1 MSAMMMLIAVTILSR
16 QEASAES
23 FSDAKKI
30 SVNTTV
36 SGTTQKGYY
45 DEQDYYKFTVSNAG
59 YVTVNFTNSLQS
71 SSSAYWEVYL
81 YDSSYNEIASAD
93 IYGNKTSTNLATIG
107 VKKGTYYIKVQSAAY
122 SSSYSNFSKST
133 YKVKASYTKSGVW
146 EQEFNESAS
155 TATSISLN
163 TIYYG
168 TTRKGY
174 YDEQDYYKLTVSDAG
189 YVTVNFA
196 NPLQSSSSAYW
207 KVYLYDSS
215 YEEIASANIYGNTK
229 STNLATIG
237 VKKGTYYIK
246 VQSAAYSSSYSNFS
260 KSTYKVK
267 ASYIKSSVWEQEF
280 NESASTATPISLNT
294 MYYGTTRKGYRD
306 EQDYY
311 KFTVNDTGYVTV
323 NFKNPL
329 QSSSEHYWSVYLYDS
344 SYEEIASANIYGNT
358 KSTNLATIGVKKGT
372 YYIKVDSGAAYSD
385 GSNFSNSTYGI
396 KAVYTKSGAWEQEF
410 NESASTA
417 TNISLNTMYYGT
429 TRKGYR
435 DEQDYYK
442 FTVSDAGYVT
452 VNFTN
457 PLQSSSEHYWSVYL
471 YDSSYEEIDSAYIYG
486 NTTSTNLA
494 AIGLQR
500 GTYYIKV
507 DSGAA
512 YSDGSNFSNSTYGIK
527 AIYTKSSVWEKELNE
542 NPTTA
547 TPINM
552 NMTYYGTTRGGQGYE
567 QDYYK
572 FTVSSKKTYAIGL
585 TTSNLKDG
593 NAYWVMYLYDAQ
605 YNAIASA
612 DIYGNRTY
620 HAIKAKLPKG
630 TYYVKVQSAY
640 YSSYS
645 DSVYKLKVSSYSSI
659 TPKKTSV
666 NGKIAAKSRGFT
678 VKWKK
683 VSKGITGYQ
692 IQYSTSKK
700 FTNKTTKTV
709 SKSKT
714 SLKVKKLRANKKYY
728 VRVRTYKTY
737 NINGEN
743 VKVYSGWSK
752 VKTVKTKR

>member
-1 MSAMMMLIAVTILSR
+1 MKKQKRILKKVMAVMSAMMMLIAVTILSR

-207 KVYLYDSS
+207 K
-215 YEEIASANIYGNTK
+215 
-229 STNLATIG
+229 
-237 VKKGTYYIK
+237 
-246 VQSAAYSSSYSNFS
+246 
-260 KSTYKVK
+260 
-267 ASYIKSSVWEQEF
+267 
-280 NESASTATPISLNT
+280 
-294 MYYGTTRKGYRD
+294 
-306 EQDYY
+306 
-311 KFTVNDTGYVTV
+311 
-323 NFKNPL
+323 
-329 QSSSEHYWSVYLYDS
+329 VYLYDS